1 MDVPPRDV
9 REGASVTRL
18 LRGAVLVALLGCA
31 GCAGGNFVDYP
42 LFPGQT
48 CPTCWDDLYQGSDP
62 PRPR

>member
-1 MDVPPRDV
+1 MKFV
-9 REGASVTRL
+9 ASRL
-18 LRGAVLVALLGCA
+18 LARSIVLLLVLATGSCT
-31 GCAGGNFVDYP
+31 GGVFVDYP